1 MSRKKEEIN
10 EVPPFCDALLKR
22 AVDLGASDIYL
33 LPGAQETAFRCRV
46 NGIQHDLDR
55 VPEAFGVQCTARFK
69 VMAGMLSYRSQI
81 AQDGAI
87 RHVPGLGD
95 VEFRVASMPT
105 IHGERLTIRLFDR
118 RFGRESL
125 DELGFQDEM
134 TATLRTILK
143 RPTGLVIL
151 TGPTGCGKTTT
162 IYAMLRELL
171 IREEDPSSIIT
182 IEDPVECEIDGI
194 SQISLPRGDAEWN
207 YAAALR
213 SALRHDVKTLMIGEM
228 RDREVVKVALD
239 AALTGHRII
248 TTYHAGD
255 IPSVF
260 ARLLHQGFEPFLVG
274 AAVSGVAAQRLV
286 HTAGGS
292 GRIPV
297 VAALAVTD
305 QWRDFLAEA
314 PSPAAIRDRISD
326 TPGADL
332 ESVVRSL
339 AEAGAIP
346 EKEIY
351 LL

>member
-1 MSRKKEEIN
+1 M
-10 EVPPFCDALLKR
+10 
-22 AVDLGASDIYL
+22 
-33 LPGAQETAFRCRV
+33 
-46 NGIQHDLDR
+46 
-55 VPEAFGVQCTARFK
+55 
-69 VMAGMLSYRSQI
+69 
-81 AQDGAI
+81 
-87 RHVPGLGD
+87 
-95 VEFRVASMPT
+95 
-105 IHGERLTIRLFDR
+105 
-118 RFGRESL
+118 
-125 DELGFQDEM
+125 
-134 TATLRTILK
+134 
-143 RPTGLVIL
+143 
-151 TGPTGCGKTTT
+151 
-162 IYAMLRELL
+162 
-171 IREEDPSSIIT
+171 
-182 IEDPVECEIDGI
+182 ECEIDGI
-194 SQISLPRGDAEWN
+194 SQISLHRGDAEWN